1 MSDEPEKEND
11 EVAGDTAVAE
21 AGETEAPVRL
31 KQTVDVHDVGPCK
44 KHIKVTIDREDIDG
58 RLNEKFTELVA
69 GHKSN
74 VPGFRPGKA
83 PRKIVERLYK
93 EDVYR
98 EVRGELLMAS
108 LEQLAEEQDIAPLAP
123 PNLDPARIVVPPT
136 GPMVYEFEVEVRPQ
150 FTLPEYK
157 GLKLKKPVQ
166 TFTDVDVE
174 RERRRLLESFGQL
187 VPKDEP
193 ATVDIGDIIFT
204 DIKTEHNGQ
213 QLNAL
218 SDIKIRIDP
227 QLALRDGV
235 AKRFGKEIAGAKVG
249 ETRPV
254 KIKLSDSVANPD
266 LRGQTVEAQFTVK
279 DIKMIRTPELTHDL
293 LHHFGVHTPEQLDE
307 LIRVVLERRL
317 EYSQRQ
323 SARQQIISKVGDE
336 AIKELPQDLLR
347 RQAQRALQRKVM
359 EMRSAGMND
368 QEIEGRIR
376 LLQQDVIRSTALAL
390 KEHFVLQKIAED
402 EKIDVNDD
410 DLDAEI
416 DRIAARNNESARK
429 VRARL
434 EKEDLIESL
443 AAELLE
449 SKALD
454 LILESAE
461 FEEEPLV
468 ESEEDAAVATVE
480 HQAVPGKMQEPEV
493 EELNAEEKAETKDE
507 GEKKEE

>member
-1 MSDEPEKEND
+1 
-11 EVAGDTAVAE
+11 
-21 AGETEAPVRL
+21 
-31 KQTVDVHDVGPCK
+31 
-44 KHIKVTIDREDIDG
+44 
-58 RLNEKFTELVA
+58 
-69 GHKSN
+69 
-74 VPGFRPGKA
+74 
-83 PRKIVERLYK
+83 
-93 EDVYR
+93 
-98 EVRGELLMAS
+98 
-108 LEQLAEEQDIAPLAP
+108 
-123 PNLDPARIVVPPT
+123 
-136 GPMVYEFEVEVRPQ
+136 
-150 FTLPEYK
+150 
-157 GLKLKKPVQ
+157 
-166 TFTDVDVE
+166 
-174 RERRRLLESFGQL
+174 LESFGQL

-193 ATVDIGDIIFT
+193 ATVDVGDIIFT

-213 QLNAL
+213 QLNSL
-218 SDIKIRIDP
+218 SDIKIRVDP

-249 ETRPV
+249 DTRPV

-279 DIKMIRTPELTHDL
+279 DIKTIRAPDLTHDL

-359 EMRSAGMND
+359 EMRSGGMND

-376 LLQQDVIRSTALAL
+376 LLQQDVIRSTALSL

-468 ESEEDAAVATVE
+468 ESEEDAAVSTVE
-480 HQAVPGKMQEPEV
+480 HQAVQGKMQEPEV

-507 GEKKEE
+507 GEKKDKGE